1 MTVELVVFDWDG
13 TLVDSTGRIAESL
26 HRAAVDTGLP
36 TLPLSRYRSIIG
48 LGLPEALQALYPDSD
63 ELTRQALRGHYAR
76 HYIDSTEAAPCAV
89 YEGARELLE
98 LLHVRGIRLAVATG
112 KNRPGLER
120 AFRHSG
126 IADYFISSRTAD
138 ETASKPHPRMLLELL
153 EEQRVTPSRAVMV
166 GDTAFDLDMAR
177 RARVAAIGITHGAHS
192 ADELL
197 ACEPVALVEHL
208 LHIPPVL
215 DGLPAR
221 KRIMTATE
229 TRLTSGDRT

>member
-1 MTVELVVFDWDG
+1 VTVELVVFDWDG

-36 TLPLSRYRSIIG
+36 VLPVSRYRSIIG
-48 LGLPEALQALYPDSD
+48 LGLPEALQSLYPDSD
-63 ELTRQALRGHYAR
+63 EQTRQTLRGHYAR
-76 HYIDSTEAAPCAV
+76 HYIESTEADPCAV
-89 YEGARELLE
+89 YEGAQELLE
-98 LLHVRGIRLAVATG
+98 LLRTRGIRLAVATG

-126 IADYFISSRTAD
+126 LADYFVASRTAD

-177 RARVAAIGITHGAHS
+177 RARVAAIGITHGAHP
-192 ADELL
+192 AEQLL

-208 LHIPPVL
+208 SHIPPVL
-215 DGLPAR
+215 DGLTAGN
-221 KRIMTATE
+221 RIVTTTATQM
-229 TRLTSGDRT
+229 TFR